1 MANGKAIRKGKWKL
15 VSDNNGPW
23 ELYDMDVDQ
32 TETIDLIEEYPVVA
46 KELISDW
53 ERWIENSGSN

>member
-1 MANGKAIRKGKWKL
+1 MVLLIDHVSRRDQYHIRGGDYFQKGDL
-15 VSDNNGPW
+15 ESAAQVFQN
-23 ELYDMDVDQ
+23 
-32 TETIDLIEEYPVVA
+32 LIEEYPVVA